1 MSRERSRSPLYK
13 SRSPSPREW
22 KKQERRRV
30 SDRDR
35 DFDRDKN
42 AKVRLFVSNIPYDMR
57 WQDLKDL
64 FREKVGSEVSYVEL
78 YDGPDGKPSGSGVVE
93 VKGRELLQKQ
103 LKYFTATRREVATWS

>member
-1 MSRERSRSPLYK
+1 LYK

-64 FREKVGSEVSYVEL
+64 FREKGALSSH
-78 YDGPDGKPSGSGVVE
+78 SCTVV
-93 VKGRELLQKQ
+93 
-103 LKYFTATRREVATWS
+103 